1 MIDPLP
7 EWARQT
13 PNLESLHNLPDV
25 PWGGYNG
32 QGVPLPSLPDLAQF
46 VGKFLEKFLEQVV
59 MAVVGFFIPGISSF
73 EQLKEWA
80 ENLGA
85 QITSFIY
92 TTAGINLASWDDFV
106 ASLADGKGIDLPLL
120 KFGLDTLAGLFG
132 GISMG
137 DPMTPAERMEWAV
150 THLIEPLNLLLGPNS
165 PLSAANLFG
174 RLGLGQFGGG
184 VPLNA
189 LTPSVANE
197 LEPFTA
203 LSVPTSDGWSF
214 NATEDAAQLIC
225 DGSPK
230 ALYLKSGVIKVEVG
244 QPLDTSIDVKY
255 SGIVSGVGQTIRF
268 VLETFTT
275 DDGSGT
281 ATPVIVG
288 GVTNPSGTAGPVTL
302 GDSSWDIPVG
312 VKSVRPVLEAD
323 ELITAGTVF
332 WLNTPELFKQLA
344 GPLAG
349 GLPAAIQDRIDDLQ
363 ATWDKFKGSAGGTVD
378 DIEGALDG
386 AGQAIRDA
394 IANAL
399 GHAGSGHTS
408 ANILT
413 YLQSIPQTVVSGLG
427 DLNTLTNQIRDI
439 LAGLVVTPINSTV
452 AAIKDW
458 FTGVVGKTQNLTSGG
473 TLPPTS
479 VDSAAGGTSLG
490 QDLLDT
496 WNKIV
501 GGYRRTAATGQT
513 SADVEEVMMS
523 VGQEILVA
531 QESTITLAN
540 QANAPRNVPF
550 WVSPNRFEEVSFPR
564 ALLQPVPTI
573 GTGGGGSTGTG
584 SGLGVLDA
592 NWNAEERDA
601 VQGHT
606 HSAPSHSH
614 VMGFAKP
621 LFTIPAGTLALTAIT
636 MTQDRLINVSRFL
649 AGGGTPPSTALYI
662 GLYAIDPA
670 TGTMTLVYDYGDQ
683 KGNINTGA
691 DLYETAL
698 NLPNDMLAD
707 AGAMFAVGILPV
719 GGSFAVAGVRR
730 QPIVTAS
737 VIYPVAAT
745 ELVSGQSS
753 LPATVDNSSMS
764 HTATHRI
771 WVSLGQAVESIPED
785 NSPVTLTM
793 TFNVSNTSAWSSPSF
808 QQYGNASSNFT
819 VKDGNIYGGGPTVLF
834 GDVSY
839 VRSALCLTPVHTN
852 DHMAEI
858 TLGTGWDDD
867 AYGYA
872 TDRAYVRCNSSGTSG
887 VCLHVDATGGA
898 VRVRIATIT
907 NLTSIGTVRATV
919 SGIAYAVGDRFSIR
933 AVGNVYTA
941 YRNDSP
947 ILDGNGDPVAW
958 TDSGNTVPVGK
969 AWRRTA
975 FGSGSRATNGFSHY
989 EPAHIHAFKAADLAA

>member
-203 LSVPTSDGWSF
+203 LSVPSKDGWSF

-230 ALYLKSGVIKVEVG
+230 ALYLKSGVIKVEEG

-255 SGIVSGVGQTIRF
+255 SGVTSGAGQMIRY

-288 GVTNPSGTAGPVTL
+288 AVTNPSGTAGPVTL

-312 VKSVRPVLEAD
+312 VGSVRPVLVVD
-323 ELITAGTVF
+323 ELVTAGTVF
-332 WLNTPELFKQLA
+332 WLNTPELFKKLA
-344 GPLAG
+344 GPLSG

-439 LAGLVVTPINSTV
+439 LAGLIVTPINSTV

-458 FTGVVGKTQNLTSGG
+458 FSGVVGKTQNLTSGG

-479 VDSAAGGTSLG
+479 VTGVGGAANIAEAVEE
-490 QDLLDT
+490 T
-496 WNKIV
+496 WNKFWDGIFKTTGSTGKTTTDV
-501 GGYRRTAATGQT
+501 QTAAESIADGVGTAQT
-513 SADVEEVMMS
+513 QATAAQSSANS
-523 VGQEILVA
+523 ISEIISIPHIVPA
-531 QESTITLAN
+531 WQGGLADD
-540 QANAPRNVPF
+540 
-550 WVSPNRFEEVSFPR
+550 VSFPIAQIDGTVASTLSKLYLIPVTTQQDR
-564 ALLQPVPTI
+564 AYTALKFGLTGTSMTNFYVGIYFMDPTTGDVTKILDCGDVKSSLTSTYNQQMITLPAALSATRGDTYFIGLLQVGGTAGSLHRWSNTTNFSTGLYPQFIGEEASGTHSSLPSSVTTANIIAGARVWAALGDLTPILAPGSAFYADGFNRANAAQLSTPWTSRYSAGVGNIGIYSNAFGPQSGAAPGTNVYTYNSKLATTSHEVQADCASFGYSGGPVGALVLRG
-573 GTGGGGSTGTG
+573 GTGGCAYARVVKATS
-584 SGLGVLDA
+584 
-592 NWNAEERDA
+592 
-601 VQGHT
+601 
-606 HSAPSHSH
+606 
-614 VMGFAKP
+614 
-621 LFTIPAGTLALTAIT
+621 
-636 MTQDRLINVSRFL
+636 
-649 AGGGTPPSTALYI
+649 GGGVVVSIRTHTSY
-662 GLYAIDPA
+662 
-670 TGTMTLVYDYGDQ
+670 
-683 KGNINTGA
+683 
-691 DLYETAL
+691 
-698 NLPNDMLAD
+698 NLGFD
-707 AGAMFAVGILPV
+707 F
-719 GGSFAVAGVRR
+719 
-730 QPIVTAS
+730 
-737 VIYPVAAT
+737 
-745 ELVSGQSS
+745 
-753 LPATVDNSSMS
+753 
-764 HTATHRI
+764 
-771 WVSLGQAVESIPED
+771 
-785 NSPVTLTM
+785 
-793 TFNVSNTSAWSSPSF
+793 
-808 QQYGNASSNFT
+808 
-819 VKDGNIYGGGPTVLF
+819 
-834 GDVSY
+834 
-839 VRSALCLTPVHTN
+839 
-852 DHMAEI
+852 
-858 TLGTGWDDD
+858 
-867 AYGYA
+867 
-872 TDRAYVRCNSSGTSG
+872 SSGTAR
-887 VCLHVDATGGA
+887 ATS
-898 VRVRIATIT
+898 ATIAPGTT
-907 NLTSIGTVRATV
+907 NYSGTLRFAALGNAYTV
-919 SGIAYAVGDRFSIR
+919 YA
-933 AVGNVYTA
+933 
-941 YRNDSP
+941 
-947 ILDGNGDPVAW
+947 NGTQVVQW
-958 TDSGNTVPVGK
+958 VDSGGIFVYDGTFREVGIG
-969 AWRRTA
+969 AYNNSA
-975 FGSGSRATNGFSHY
+975 GATIFDNWQ
-989 EPAHIHAFKAADLAA
+989 AKDI